1 MRRIFADDGI
11 AYPRVSEP
19 DDIIIHTA
27 MLLPPAIDG
36 IDLGAACL
44 GCSQEAVEQDRG
56 CGRLTVTCSG
66 QSVYVFRPLHL

>member
-36 IDLGAACL
+36 IDRGRRAWDVVKRRWSRIAA
-44 GCSQEAVEQDRG
+44 AVD
-56 CGRLTVTCSG
+56 
-66 QSVYVFRPLHL
+66 